1 MSIDDHHPDRDRPT
15 AAAEQRFEEFLARF
29 TADQEAGR
37 RIPLAD
43 YLRDFVDIE
52 ERVVEEWIVLRKKRE
67 PKTADRKDDLQRIGS
82 YRLLGLLGKGGQ
94 GAVYRA
100 QHLRVPKVVAI
111 KVLLRGGAAAVEA
124 VKRFEQEAQIGATL
138 NHPAICTVLDAGIAD
153 ATPYI
158 AMELKA

>member
-1 MSIDDHHPDRDRPT
+1 MSSHDHHADEGLPT

-29 TADQEAGR
+29 TADQKAGR

-52 ERVVEEWIVLRKKRE
+52 ERVAEEWVLLRKKRE
-67 PKTADRKDDLQRIGS
+67 PKTADRKDDLPRIGS

-100 QHLRVPKVVAI
+100 QHIRLPKVVAI

-124 VKRFEQEAQIGATL
+124 VKRFE
-138 NHPAICTVLDAGIAD
+138 
-153 ATPYI
+153 
-158 AMELKA
+158 